1 MKPMTV
7 RLRMSGSL
15 SKTMENNEPSRYL
28 SVFKTKGGV
37 SSFPLHSHP
46 FWEILCYTQSSGYLH
61 LTDGM
66 IPFREGTIICVPPY
80 VSHGSVSD
88 TVFEDICVIDPDFPF
103 GAAASTHP
111 SGCIIASDTLEGE
124 YTALF
129 QMIYRTFVENRPTAG
144 IHIRHLL
151 LCVYDRLEVSL
162 QTPLTE
168 DIQVRMVI
176 RSIMDNFTDPDYTAS
191 DAICACA
198 YSQNYIRRIFQ
209 NAIGA
214 TPAQYLRYVRLRNAE
229 SLLRSPPPRLSVTEI
244 AERSG
249 FADPLYFSRVFRKVY
264 GVSPSVYT
272 RPNRNDDPAPSI

>member
-1 MKPMTV
+1 
-7 RLRMSGSL
+7 
-15 SKTMENNEPSRYL
+15 MENNEPSRYL

-46 FWEILCYTQSSGYLH
+46 FWEILCYTQSSGQLR

-66 IPFREGTIICVPPY
+66 IPFQEGTIVCVPPY
-80 VSHGSVSD
+80 VSHGSSSD

-103 GAAASTHP
+103 AAAASVHP
-111 SGCIIASDTLEGE
+111 SGCIVTSDTPEGE

-129 QMIYRTFVENRPTAG
+129 RMIYRAFIDNRPAAS

-151 LCVYDRLEVSL
+151 LCVYDRLEISL
-162 QTPLTE
+162 HTPLTE
-168 DIQVRMVI
+168 DIQVRTVI
-176 RSIMDNFTDPDYTAS
+176 RSIMDNFTDPDFTAA
-191 DAICACA
+191 DAIATCA

-209 NAIGA
+209 NTTGV
-214 TPAQYLRYVRLRNAE
+214 TPAQYLRDVRLRNAE

-249 FADPLYFSRVFRKVY
+249 FADPLYFSRVFRKAY
-264 GVSPSVYT
+264 GASPSVYT
-272 RPNRNDDPAPSI
+272 RPNRNDAPTTSI